1 MAKETIDAKL
11 AAESLQEVA
20 TLVDLRF
27 GPGVWKGILEER
39 HRRMQEAKEAAKKA
53 RREALE
59 AHKEMMDMIRLWLT
73 IICVAGVGIGAF
85 VLVVL
90 STKA

>member
-1 MAKETIDAKL
+1 
-11 AAESLQEVA
+11 
-20 TLVDLRF
+20 
-27 GPGVWKGILEER
+27 
-39 HRRMQEAKEAAKKA
+39 MQEAKEAAKKA

-59 AHKEMMDMIRLWLT
+59 AHNEMMDMIRLWLT